1 MIPTLLPNDRE
12 SFQNQVLNTDEL
24 HEGFR
29 KKRIENEI
37 LPFFRSPQI
46 SSIFISLDGISC
58 NPRFRDVLIL
68 SDYINIQ
75 PSKMDRPRNVR
86 LCKSPIL

>member
-1 MIPTLLPNDRE
+1 MIQVPN
-12 SFQNQVLNTDEL
+12 TAEL

-29 KKRIENEI
+29 KKRIEKDI

-58 NPRFRDVLIL
+58 NPRFRDVWIL
-68 SDYINIQ
+68 SDYINFQ
-75 PSKMDRPRNVR
+75 PLKMDRPRDV
-86 LCKSPIL
+86 PIM